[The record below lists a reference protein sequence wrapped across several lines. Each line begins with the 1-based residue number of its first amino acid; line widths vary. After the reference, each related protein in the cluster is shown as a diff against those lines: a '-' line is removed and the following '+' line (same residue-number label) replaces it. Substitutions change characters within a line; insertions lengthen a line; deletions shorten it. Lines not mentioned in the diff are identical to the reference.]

1 MLLFTSRLL
10 DRSTVN
16 SIMSGNSENAVQG
29 RIYSDLTPP
38 PGGGGKN
45 MSWGKKY
52 EEGCNISIFIP
63 YFW

>member
-38 PGGGGKN
+38 LGG
-45 MSWGKKY
+45 GKKY
-52 EEGCNISIFIP
+52 ELGEKI
-63 YFW
+63 